1 MRVYVLN
8 MRGKPL
14 MPTTPAK
21 ARHLLRDGKAKVVR
35 REPFTIQLTY
45 VAGEATQP
53 IVLGV
58 DAGSKVIGLSASTED
73 EELYAA
79 EVHLRTDVSELL
91 ATRKQCRKAR
101 RSRTTRYRKM
111 RRLNHIHSKPKGW
124 LAPSVE
130 QKITTHLRVIA
141 DVHKILPVCK
151 IIIETASFDIQ
162 KIKNPEI
169 SGIEYQ
175 QGEQHGFW
183 NVREYVLWRDRYEC
197 QYCCGRSKDSVLT
210 VHHIQSRKTGGDAPN
225 NLITL
230 CETCHKKYHS
240 GEIELPVKRGKSYCD
255 ATFMGIMRKTTL
267 ARLRAQYQAVEM
279 TYGYLT
285 KNSRISHNLPKG
297 HRIDALCISGHP
309 GAALSDVWYRQ
320 KAIRTRNRQIHKAT
334 INKGGTRKLNQAPKY
349 VFGFQ
354 LFDKV
359 RMPDRRV
366 GFVFG
371 RRSSG
376 SFDIRTLDGTHLS
389 AGISYKKLCRL
400 CRRKTV
406 LLEIAASVLHRTI
419 LAADTRQAI

>member
-1 MRVYVLN
+1 
-8 MRGKPL
+8 

-45 VAGEATQP
+45 VAGETTQP

-73 EELYAA
+73 EELYSA
-79 EVHLRTDVSELL
+79 EVYLRNDIVELL
-91 ATRKQCRKAR
+91 AARLQSRKVR

-111 RRLNHIHSKPKGW
+111 RLLNRVRSKHKGW
-124 LAPSVE
+124 IAPSVK
-130 QKITTHLRVIA
+130 QKIDTHLRVIA
-141 DVHKILPVCK
+141 DVHKILPVSK

-169 SGIEYQ
+169 AGSEYQ
-175 QGEQHGFW
+175 QGEQKGFW
-183 NVREYVLWRDRYEC
+183 NVREYVLWRDGHKC
-197 QYCCGRSKDSVLT
+197 THCHGKSGDNILN
-210 VHHIQSRKTGGDAPN
+210 VHHIESRKTGGDAPN
-225 NLITL
+225 NLVTL
-230 CETCHKKYHS
+230 CNTCHNKYHS
-240 GEIELPVKRGKSYCD
+240 GQIKLSIKRGKSFRD
-255 ATFMGIMRKTTL
+255 AAFMGIMRNTTL
-267 ARLRAQYQAVEM
+267 ACLRMHYLNVEES
-279 TYGYLT
+279 YGYLT
-285 KNSRISHNLPKG
+285 KSVRIEHGLAKE

-320 KAIRTRNRQIHKAT
+320 KAVRTRNRRIHKAT
-334 INKGGTRKLNQAPKY
+334 INRGGTRKLNQAPKY

-359 RMPDRRV
+359 RMLDGRI

-376 SFDIRTLDGTHLS
+376 AFDVRTLSGLKLS
-389 AGISYKKLCRL
+389 DCVRYKNLTLLQK
-400 CRRKTV
+400 RKTICVERVTV
-406 LLEIAASVLHRTI
+406 LELVGDEKNENL
-419 LAADTRQAI
+419 

>member
-1 MRVYVLN
+1 
-8 MRGKPL
+8 

-45 VAGEATQP
+45 VSGESTQP

-73 EELYAA
+73 EELYAS
-79 EVHLRTDVSELL
+79 EVYLRTDVSELL
-91 ATRKQCRKAR
+91 SDRLAFRMAR
-101 RSRTTRYRKM
+101 RFRTTRYRKP
-111 RRLNHIHSKPKGW
+111 RFLNRVRAKHKGW

-130 QKITTHLRVIA
+130 QKIGTHLRVIA
-141 DVHKILPVCK
+141 DVHKILPVSK

-175 QGEQHGFW
+175 QGEQLGFW
-183 NVREYVLWRDRYEC
+183 NVREYVLWRDGHKC
-197 QYCCGRSKDSVLT
+197 QHCRGDSKDKILN
-210 VHHIQSRKTGGDAPN
+210 VHHIQSRKIGGDAPN

-230 CETCHKKYHS
+230 CKTCHQKYHV
-240 GEIELPVKRGKSYCD
+240 GEISLGVKRGRSFRD
-255 ATFMGIMRKTTL
+255 AAFMGIMRNTIH
-267 ARLRAQYQAVEM
+267 ARLREQYLDVEIS
-279 TYGYLT
+279 YGYLT
-285 KNSRISHNLPKG
+285 KHSRISHELSKG

-309 GAALSDVWYRQ
+309 RSALSDVYYRQ
-320 KAIRTRNRQIHKAT
+320 KAVRTRNRKIHKAT
-334 INKGGTRKLNQAPKY
+334 VRSGGIRKLNQCPRY
-349 VFGFQ
+349 VFGFE

-359 RMPDRRV
+359 LIRNSCV

-376 SFDIRTLDGTHLS
+376 SFDVRTLSGTKLS
-389 AGISYKKLCRL
+389 AGIGYKNLILLEK
-400 CRRKTV
+400 RKTICT
-406 LLEIAASVLHRTI
+406 ERE
-419 LAADTRQAI
+419 DTPHSPDTTGVIMA

>member
-8 MRGKPL
+8 IRGKPL

-35 REPFTIQLTY
+35 REPFTIQLNYAT
-45 VAGEATQP
+45 GEAMQP

-73 EELYAA
+73 EELYSA
-79 EVHLRTDVSELL
+79 EVHLRTDVSALL
-91 ATRKQCRKAR
+91 ATRKQFRAAR
-101 RSRTTRYRKM
+101 RSRTTRYREA
-111 RRLNHIHSKPKGW
+111 RFLNRVHGKHTGW

-130 QKITTHLRVIA
+130 QKIGTHLRVIA
-141 DVHKILPVCK
+141 DVHKTLPVSK

-169 SGIEYQ
+169 AGVGYQ
-175 QGEQHGFW
+175 QGEQLGFW
-183 NVREYVLWRDRYEC
+183 NVREYVLWRDGHQCHSCR
-197 QYCCGRSKDSVLT
+197 GKSKDIILN
-210 VHHIQSRKTGGDAPN
+210 VHHIQSRKVGGDAPN

-230 CETCHKKYHS
+230 CATCHKKYHA
-240 GEIELPVKRGKSYCD
+240 GKIKLLIRRGQSFRD
-255 ATFMGIMRKTTL
+255 SAFMGIMRKTVL
-267 ARLRAQYQAVEM
+267 ARLQERYTDVEM

-285 KNSRISHNLPKG
+285 KNARISHELLKE

-309 GAALSDVWYRQ
+309 GAALADVWYRC
-320 KAIRTRNRQIHKAT
+320 KAVRTRNRQIHRST

-359 RMPDRRV
+359 VLPDNTT
-366 GFVFG
+366 GFIFG
-371 RRSSG
+371 RRRSG
-376 SFDIRTLDGTHLS
+376 QFDIKTLEGVGAPRYLT
-389 AGISYKKLCRL
+389 YKKLHIVAK
-400 CRRKTV
+400 RKTICV
-406 LLEIAASVLHRTI
+406 ERKWTI
-419 LAADTRQAI
+419 

>member
-1 MRVYVLN
+1 
-8 MRGKPL
+8 

-45 VAGEATQP
+45 VAGEAMQP

-79 EVHLRTDVSELL
+79 EVHLRMNVSELL
-91 ATRKQCRKAR
+91 SSRLAFRRAR
-101 RSRTTRYRKM
+101 RSRATRYRKP
-111 RRLNHIHSKPKGW
+111 RFLNRVHGKHKGW

-130 QKITTHLRVIA
+130 QKIGTHLRVVA
-141 DVHKILPVCK
+141 DVHKILPISK

-169 SGIEYQ
+169 SGVEYQ
-175 QGEQHGFW
+175 QGEQFGFW
-183 NVREYVLWRDRYEC
+183 NVREYVLWRDGHKCRH
-197 QYCCGRSKDSVLT
+197 CCGHSKDPFLN
-210 VHHIQSRKTGGDAPN
+210 VHHIESRKTGGDAPN

-230 CETCHKKYHS
+230 CETCHNKHHS
-240 GEIELPVKRGKSYCD
+240 GENKLSIRRGQSFRD
-255 ATFMGIMRKTTL
+255 TAFMGIMRNTIF
-267 ARLRAQYQAVEM
+267 ARLCNQYPDVEM

-285 KNSRISHNLPKG
+285 KNSRIKHNLSKE

-309 GAALSDVWYRQ
+309 GAAMSDVWYRQ
-320 KAIRTRNRQIHKAT
+320 RAIRARNRQIHKAT
-334 INKGGTRKLNQAPKY
+334 INKGGTRKFNQAPKY

-359 RMPDRRV
+359 RVLDGRV
-366 GFVFG
+366 GFVASR
-371 RRSSG
+371 RRSG
-376 SFDIRTLDGTHLS
+376 YFDIRTLGGDQLFS
-389 AGISYKKLCRL
+389 GITYKKLKL
-400 CRRKTV
+400 LNNRKTICI
-406 LLEIAASVLHRTI
+406 ESVS
-419 LAADTRQAI
+419 